1 VHLEP
6 LLAVVLWGGIYP
18 GVKLGLREL
27 PVLSFT
33 YLRLV
38 LAAAVLITLSR
49 PVIAR
54 LPRNVWRS
62 VAEAGIAQAAFQ
74 LLLVAGLGQTT
85 AGTSA
90 ILLATSPLLTAGWL
104 AVRGDERASSAQWIG
119 ISLGLIGVAMVVLRG
134 GAAFDGA
141 HTAGGLLSL
150 AAAGAWVWYSLAVVP
165 AVGSVGAIPATAWS
179 MALAALLITP
189 AALPGLEGLPW
200 RSVSWQAWA
209 GLGYGATA
217 GMVVAMTL
225 WGRSVHRLGPTE
237 TMVYVYLEPVSAVVI
252 AAVVLGESLTPT
264 QALGAV
270 VAFAGIWCAATA
282 SRGRTH
288 DTAR

>member
-1 VHLEP
+1 M
-6 LLAVVLWGGIYP
+6 ARSTIQ
-18 GVKLGLREL
+18 
-27 PVLSFT
+27 T
-33 YLRLV
+33 RLV
-38 LAAAVLITLSR
+38 LSLCGASLFAFALQTVSAENSEQVKQLWKTKSCVACDLSGG
-49 PVIAR
+49 
-54 LPRNVWRS
+54 S
-62 VAEAGIAQAAFQ
+62 F
-74 LLLVAGLGQTT
+74 
-85 AGTSA
+85 
-90 ILLATSPLLTAGWL
+90 
-104 AVRGDERASSAQWIG
+104 
-119 ISLGLIGVAMVVLRG
+119 G
-134 GAAFDGA
+134 GA
-141 HTAGGLLSL
+141 SL
-150 AAAGAWVWYSLAVVP
+150 AKADLTNSDLSKAVFYK
-165 AVGSVGAIPATAWS
+165 ADLRGAIPATAWS